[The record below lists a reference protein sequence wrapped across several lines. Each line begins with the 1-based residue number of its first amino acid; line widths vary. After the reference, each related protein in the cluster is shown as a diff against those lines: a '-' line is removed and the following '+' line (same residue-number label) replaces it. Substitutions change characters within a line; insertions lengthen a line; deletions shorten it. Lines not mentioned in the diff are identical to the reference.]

1 MSPQEEKPG
10 GLTGVVGGDVHNGP
24 LVAPFCGTTI
34 SLGSVNV
41 TVPPDGL
48 FELHVLLA
56 ARTAPGAAMAINAI
70 AARTRLRIRGKAFAR
85 VDSVAGLIA

>member
-1 MSPQEEKPG
+1 LPQEEKLG
-10 GLTGVVGGDVHNGP
+10 GLTGVTGGDVHNGP

-48 FELHVLLA
+48 FELHVWSSA
-56 ARTAPGAAMAINAI
+56 KTGPDMTMIANASAAM
-70 AARTRLRIRGKAFAR
+70 TRLRIREKAFAR
-85 VDSVAGLIA
+85 FDFAAGSIA